1 MPSNLLKKHI
11 IYCFPLLSILLISSY
26 GYGQTSTQGRFTIDF
41 VEGCNTLDV
50 IITPDPILFPCP
62 CNVYFDG
69 GSGNP
74 VDDNIGSGELTK
86 TVTYTEPGTY
96 NLIVVHEGL
105 DRDSIQII
113 VNENIPPEFIASSCN
128 NRQVDI
134 DITDTNY
141 DNYIINYG
149 DGSPTDTVVNGSNPP
164 PYTYAPPSPASYN
177 VSVRGINTGAKDN
190 CDSNSSS
197 VQIVDVLADASIIN
211 LSLSSNS
218 EAILGF
224 TAVNNVQYYL
234 EIQANDNNINGF
246 QRYLPDPLTSSP
258 LTIADN
264 NLNFDVNFYC
274 FRIATFDPC
283 NNSID
288 SYSNTFCSIDLEE
301 VTVNNLQNLVELRTA
316 GTGLVEHEINRDGS
330 DLFSLTSSTSHNDNL
345 GIICNTEYCY
355 KIIST
360 YNLNGNTIT
369 STSLT
374 RCVTALSL
382 NTPSQI
388 SNMSIDATSD
398 PILTWSAP
406 TNFVTDAYEISS
418 LTTVLGTSTTTTY
431 TDSTTD
437 PAEAAAC
444 YQIGYVDECGNTAD
458 LSSSICSI
466 FLSQRT
472 SSNTTTLRW
481 TTFDGWS
488 AGVLEYQLIRNGVV
502 INASTNTSFE
512 LPSTQD
518 IQITTYQVV
527 AIPNDSSLPNSL
539 SNEIQII
546 NRTNITF
553 PNAFVANGLNSE
565 FKVVGRYIVS
575 FDLKIYS
582 RWGELIANITNPDAG
597 WDGTSNGRLVPEG
610 NYIYAAE
617 IEDEAG
623 NIYTMNGAVLLMRK

>member
-1 MPSNLLKKHI
+1 MFKKQFIYHLL
-11 IYCFPLLSILLISSY
+11 FLSILLTGSY
-26 GYGQTSTQGRFTIDF
+26 GYSQTSAQGRFTVDF
-41 VEGCNTLDV
+41 IEGCNTLDV
-50 IITPDPILFPCP
+50 IITPDPVSFPCP

-74 VDDNIGSGELTK
+74 VDDNIGAGELTK

-105 DRDSIQII
+105 DRDSIQIV
-113 VNENIPPEFIASSCN
+113 VNDNIPPEFIASSCS

-134 DITDTNY
+134 NITDTNY
-141 DNYIINYG
+141 DDYIVNYG
-149 DGSPTDTVVNGSNPP
+149 DGSPTDTVTNGNNPST
-164 PYTYAPPSPASYN
+164 YTYATTGSYN
-177 VSVRGINTGAKDN
+177 VIIRGVNTNAKDN

-197 VQIVDVLADASIIN
+197 VQIVEVLADATITD
-211 LSLSSNS
+211 LSLSSTS

-234 EIQANDNNINGF
+234 EIQVNDDNVNGF

-264 NLNFDVNFYC
+264 NLNFDTNFYC

-283 NNSID
+283 NNSVN

-301 VTVNNLQNLVELRTA
+301 ITVNNLENLIEFRTA
-316 GTGLVEHEINRDGS
+316 GTGLIEHEINRDGS
-330 DLFSLTSSTSHNDNL
+330 DIFSLTSSTIHNDNL

-374 RCVTALSL
+374 KCATALSL

-388 SNMSIDATSD
+388 SDISIDATSD

-418 LTTVLGTSTTTTY
+418 QTVVLGTSTTTTY

-437 PAEAAAC
+437 PAQAPAC
-444 YQIGYVDECGNTAD
+444 YRIGYIDECGNTAD
-458 LSSSICSI
+458 LSNSICSI

-472 SSNTTTLRW
+472 SNDVTTLRW

-488 AGVLEYQLIRNGVV
+488 TGVREYQLVRNGAV
-502 INASTNTSFE
+502 INTSTNTSYE
-512 LPSTQD
+512 LPSNQD
-518 IQITTYQVV
+518 IQITTYQIV
-527 AIPNDSSLPNSL
+527 AIPNDISLSNSL
-539 SNEIQII
+539 SNEIEII

-582 RWGELIANITNPDAG
+582 RWGELIANITNPDDG